1 MPLDQTYYINNLSI
15 KSADPNLIS
24 RNDGGNLVEVKDE
37 FLYIEPI
44 TYQYVNSNINNVL
57 TTNFSYYKFP
67 SRILVVDEVDID
79 SITLDELNISDEL
92 NQPIKSRY
100 KLNKQVVPKLLQ
112 NTEISI
118 RIKDGTVDGN
128 RVQFLPSSTN
138 TTRDSRVELSVQELQ
153 FDTIL
158 EGTPQLTTNRFTVTE
173 DVLNSGKDIRFKV
186 KISLRY
192 TSDSIYN
199 NYIARVIRINPDTSL
214 PSLLEERTSAPLV
227 TSDNTS
233 KNYFLQKEIAEDSI
247 YIIQNSISRIKTSYD
262 QNKQQLDAEIE
273 LQDEKIINYVN
284 GAIGSSV
291 LSKTNNQP
299 STWNA
304 IVSERLIGLDPN
316 KSFEISSTYE
326 SLVQARENQR
336 NSKLAILNQQAY
348 QLRELEV
355 KLLNESNTLRSL
367 NNNISNVFE
376 NLSLLSGE
384 YGYLSKPA
392 EPYLIEFDLV
402 IRREDL
408 KLNDTYAVEFVNG
421 PIDISNGGTE
431 PIFNDDQS
439 YWLIEEI
446 SDASLQEIE
455 KDIQIKRNKLR

>member
-1 MPLDQTYYINNLSI
+1 MPLDPTYYINNLSI
-15 KSADPNLIS
+15 KSADPNLVS

-67 SRILVVDEVDID
+67 SRILVVDEVDVD

-100 KLNKQVVPKLLQ
+100 KLNKQVVPKLLSES
-112 NTEISI
+112 EISI

-128 RVQFLPSSTN
+128 RVEFLPNSTT
-138 TTRDSRVELSVQELQ
+138 TTRDSKVELSVQELQ

-192 TSDSIYN
+192 TSDNIYN

-214 PSLLEERTSAPLV
+214 PSLLEERTSAPLI

-291 LSKTNNQP
+291 LSKTNNEP
-299 STWNA
+299 RIWNA
-304 IVSERLIGLDPN
+304 IVSERIIGLDPT

-336 NSKLAILNQQAY
+336 NSKLTILNQQAQ
-348 QLRELEV
+348 QLRELNV
-355 KLLNESNTLRSL
+355 KLLNESNTLRNL
-367 NNNISNVFE
+367 NINISNLFE
-376 NLSLLSGE
+376 NLSLLNGD
-384 YGYLSKPA
+384 YGYLSQTDG
-392 EPYLIEFDLV
+392 PYLIEFDLV

-421 PIDISNGGTE
+421 PIDISSGGTE

>member
-15 KSADPNLIS
+15 KSADPNLVS

-100 KLNKQVVPKLLQ
+100 KLNKQVVPKLLSES
-112 NTEISI
+112 EISI

-291 LSKTNNQP
+291 LSKTNNELRI
-299 STWNA
+299 WNT

-336 NSKLAILNQQAY
+336 NSKLTILNQQAQ
-348 QLRELEV
+348 QLRELDV
-355 KLLNESNTLRSL
+355 KLLNESNTLRDL
-367 NNNISNVFE
+367 NINISNVFE

-384 YGYLSKPA
+384 YGYLSKTG

>member
-15 KSADPNLIS
+15 KSADPNIVS

-67 SRILVVDEVDID
+67 SRILVVDEVDVD

-100 KLNKQVVPKLLQ
+100 KLNKQVVPKLLSDS
-112 NTEISI
+112 EISI
-118 RIKDGTVDGN
+118 RIKDGIVDGN
-128 RVQFLPSSTN
+128 RVQFLPSSTL
-138 TTRDSRVELSVQELQ
+138 TTRDSQVELSVQELQ

-158 EGTPQLTTNRFTVTE
+158 EGSPQLTTNRFTVTE

-227 TSDNTS
+227 TSDS
-233 KNYFLQKEIAEDSI
+233 ISRNYFLQKEIAEDSI
-247 YIIQNSISRIKTSYD
+247 YIIQNSISKIKTSYD
-262 QNKQQLDAEIE
+262 QNKQQLDSEIE

-291 LSKTNNQP
+291 LSKTNNELRI
-299 STWNA
+299 WNT

-336 NSKLAILNQQAY
+336 NSKLTILNQQAQ
-348 QLRELEV
+348 QLRELDV
-355 KLLNESNTLRSL
+355 KLLNESNTLRDL
-367 NNNISNVFE
+367 NINISRLFE
-376 NLSLLSGE
+376 NLSLLRGE
-384 YGYLSKPA
+384 YGYLGKNS
-392 EPYLIEFDLV
+392 EPYVIEFDLV
-402 IRREDL
+402 VRREDL

>member
-100 KLNKQVVPKLLQ
+100 KLNKQVVPKLLPES
-112 NTEISI
+112 EISI